1 MKTEILNCCKC
12 GSSEISFEIPDGD
25 NKERYVCKN
34 CGYIHYQ
41 NPNIVTG
48 CILEWEN
55 KILLCKRAIEPRLNT
70 WTIPAGFLEN
80 EEPLEVG
87 AARECEEEANA
98 TPVDMRIFSIYSL
111 VHISQIYVMFYGKL
125 KDGKHSPGLEESFET
140 KLYSKEEI
148 PWSELSFP
156 IITENLK
163 LFYDLEKSNKPFTR
177 LIIDKVNSKNIK
189 IYIQKLIDSTSFK
202 SKIS

>member
-163 LFYDLEKSNKPFTR
+163 LFYDLEKSNKPFTG
-177 LIIDKVNSKNIK
+177 IIDKVNSNYVNKRN
-189 IYIQKLIDSTSFK
+189 
-202 SKIS
+202 